1 MEDQHLDEA
10 QSTLQFFDDVFNAI
24 PPSFRQIDK
33 ADLVKSKP
41 KKEKPMSL
49 FDLHEGVQGK
59 IKEMQRENREKS
71 LKRIAEL
78 TLMH

>member
-1 MEDQHLDEA
+1 MAFKDLTSKFDE
-10 QSTLQFFDDVFNAI
+10 VFNAI
-24 PPSFRQIDK
+24 PPAFRQIDK
-33 ADLVKSKP
+33 ADLVKTKP

-59 IKEMQRENREKS
+59 IKDMQRVNREKS

>member
-1 MEDQHLDEA
+1 MEDQPLDEA

-49 FDLHEGVQGK
+49 FDLHEGV
-59 IKEMQRENREKS
+59 
-71 LKRIAEL
+71 
-78 TLMH
+78 

>member
-1 MEDQHLDEA
+1 MENKTIDEA
-10 QSTLQFFDDVFNAI
+10 MLSLQFFDEVFTAI
-24 PPSFRQIDK
+24 PPAFRQIDK
-33 ADLVKSKP
+33 ADLVKPKS

-59 IKEMQRENREKS
+59 IKDMQRVNREKS